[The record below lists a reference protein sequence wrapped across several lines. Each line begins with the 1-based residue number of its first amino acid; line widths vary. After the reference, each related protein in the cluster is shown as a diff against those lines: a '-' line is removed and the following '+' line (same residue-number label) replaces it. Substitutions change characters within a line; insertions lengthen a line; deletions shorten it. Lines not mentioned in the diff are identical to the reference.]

1 MKRILALA
9 IALAL
14 VLGCFG
20 PQRGLAQPAELV
32 PPAVVSKSAATPG
45 VEMAQ
50 ALSTITGVAISPLL
64 GVSAVGAWQYCQ
76 AATPAQ
82 RAGLPWFAQP
92 WFWAPAFLVVALCAL
107 KDVFGVTM
115 PALLKKP
122 FDVLETIGH
131 KVSGLVAIGAF
142 VPLVATV
149 FRSAGTNV
157 PASLNL
163 STTSGHGFLAAI
175 DASWLGNA
183 LAVPLMMWVFLLVFL
198 ASNAINI
205 LILLSPFPVV
215 DAGLKLFRLGA
226 LGTVVATS
234 FLNPWVGAL
243 WSLAIILL
251 AWFMAGWSLRLW
263 HFGVVFIWEICAR
276 RSRRFAVNPFGVW
289 IFLARKI
296 DRVPIRT
303 YGRCVRNEQGALVF
317 HYRPWLVLAGRT
329 LEFPPGTYAVGK
341 GLIYSEIIHVD
352 AGQSR
357 SMALLPPRYRSHEA
371 ELAASCGLAGVRD
384 TGLRAAWAWLKEW
397 LGFKSKPQPVAA

>member
-1 MKRILALA
+1 MKRILALP
-9 IALAL
+9 IAL
-14 VLGCFG
+14 VLILCCFG
-20 PQRGLAQPAELV
+20 LHRALAQPAAEV
-32 PPAVVSKSAATPG
+32 TPAVAPKPATPG

-64 GVSAVGAWQYCQ
+64 GVSAVGAWQYYQ

-107 KDVFGVTM
+107 KDAFGITV

-149 FRSAGTNV
+149 FRSAGAQV
-157 PASLNL
+157 PASLRL
-163 STTSGHGFLAAI
+163 SGTAGHGFLAVI
-175 DASWLGNA
+175 DVSWLGNA
-183 LAVPLMMWVFLLVFL
+183 LAVPLMMWVFLMVFL

-234 FLNPWVGAL
+234 FLNPWLGAL
-243 WSLAIILL
+243 WSLAIILI
-251 AWFMAGWSLRLW
+251 AWFLAGWSLRLS
-263 HFGVVFIWEICAR
+263 HFGLVFIWEICTR
-276 RSRRFAVNPFGVW
+276 RSRRFTVNSSGIW
-289 IFLARKI
+289 MFLGRKI
-296 DRVPIRT
+296 NKVPIRT

-329 LEFPPGTYAVGK
+329 LEFPPGTYAVGR
-341 GLIYSEIIHVD
+341 GLIYSEIIRIED
-352 AGQSR
+352 EQSP

-371 ELAASCGLAGVRD
+371 ELAAIYSLMGVRD

-397 LGFKSKPQPVAA
+397 LGFKSRTPLAAT